1 MQDSVFVRLQLLPL
15 FQGISRDELLRML
28 ERTKFNFASCDSEE
42 VVVNQGEMA
51 NNLVYA
57 LSGSYSVER
66 VFSNDLRIE
75 EELEA
80 PFIFE
85 PECLFSK
92 SSTWRHTLKTQ
103 TECQLLF
110 ISKHDLIAHLLDF
123 PTFRLSLLCYLC
135 RLSDVSELEERASFP
150 LTLHESFTQYLK
162 QRIIT
167 LDGRKVIY
175 IRMKDLAKRLSTS
188 RLAVSTYLNQLQ
200 GLGVL
205 TLGRKVIEIRDL
217 SSLLTLQN
225 LCV

>member
-1 MQDSVFVRLQLLPL
+1 MQDSVFVRLLLLPL
-15 FQGISRDELLRML
+15 FQGVSRDELLRML
-28 ERTKFNFASCDSEE
+28 ERTKFNFSSSDSEE
-42 VVVNQGEMA
+42 IVVNQGELA

-110 ISKHDLIAHLLDF
+110 ISKHDLITHLLDF
-123 PTFRLSLLCYLC
+123 TTFRLSLLCYLS
-135 RLSDVSELEERASFP
+135 RISDVSEQEGRTSFP
-150 LTLHESFTQYLK
+150 LTLHESFTLYLQ
-162 QRIIT
+162 QRMMT
-167 LDGRKVIY
+167 PNGKKVVH
-175 IRMKDLAKRLSTS
+175 IRMKDLAQRLTTS
-188 RLAVSTYLNQLQ
+188 RLAVSQHLNQLQ
-200 GLGVL
+200 SQGVL
-205 TLGRKVIEIRDL
+205 TLGRKVIEIKEFR
-217 SSLLTLQN
+217 SLLTL
-225 LCV
+225 